1 MRIIC
6 EAEACSL
13 PEEFFGAECAQTMAQ
28 FLRAVTRKPWSWLAA
43 CVLAFIAQR
52 RAVAGIAAVL
62 S

>member
-1 MRIIC
+1 VQSARKRWR
-6 EAEACSL
+6 SSS
-13 PEEFFGAECAQTMAQ
+13 G
-28 FLRAVTRKPWSWLAA
+28 AVTRKPWSWLAA